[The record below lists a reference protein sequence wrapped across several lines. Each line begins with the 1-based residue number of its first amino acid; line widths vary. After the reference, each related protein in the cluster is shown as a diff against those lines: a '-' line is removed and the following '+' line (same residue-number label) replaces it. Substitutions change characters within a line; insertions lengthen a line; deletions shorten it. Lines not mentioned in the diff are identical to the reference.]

1 MSGKMRNDRCTNRI
15 DWFLCLRRPH
25 GDGMVEGSLGLDC
38 LLLLFFEGSCE
49 DRFRGVE
56 EP

>member
-15 DWFLCLRRPH
+15 DWFLCLRHPH